1 MTGTLAGGRKA
12 AKTTKERH
20 GEDFYARIGQK
31 GGANS
36 HEGGFAS
43 NRELARIAG
52 RKGGSMSRRGKAY
65 APLFAEKR
73 KQILELWYKNTPYTE
88 IARQIGLPYSATR
101 AWVRK
106 NVEGKDA

>member
-36 HEGGFAS
+36 HEGGFAA
-43 NRELARIAG
+43 NRKLAREAG
-52 RKGGSMSRRGKAY
+52 RKGGSVSRRGKSYGAE
-65 APLFAEKR
+65 FAKKR
-73 KQILELWYKNTPYTE
+73 KLIVKLWYKNTPYAE

-101 AWVRK
+101 AWVRRY
-106 NVEGKDA
+106 VEGKDA